1 MTSSEL
7 FGNYRSNSSLKYCF
21 GILNTISFLTTI
33 IGFKDEEN
41 WRQFKQRRTVAWQ
54 HILFKTN
61 LFWKLHRWRFRKEAI
76 VSGRIV
82 PENRINRIM
91 ICGSGIVCWC
101 CSKGFD
107 SSEMNS
113 NKENSSRI
121 AELRASEYLQK
132 KLHEL
137 DSDYFEC

>member
-7 FGNYRSNSSLKYCF
+7 FNNHYRSNSSLKYCF
-21 GILNTISFLTTI
+21 GNILNTISFLATI
-33 IGFKDEEN
+33 TVFKDEEN
-41 WRQFKQRRTVAWQ
+41 WRQFQATTNCSRQ

-91 ICGSGIVCWC
+91 VGGSGLYVDAVLKDLIVQKWIQ
-101 CSKGFD
+101 
-107 SSEMNS
+107 
-113 NKENSSRI
+113 NKRTQARI
-121 AELRASEYLQK
+121 AELQASNICRKNYTN
-132 KLHEL
+132 
-137 DSDYFEC
+137 